1 MLAVKPHAQLI
12 KFPERKTSP
21 RPNVQEALKSMVLT
35 PTASQSLG
43 ARAPR
48 MLNMSSLSKT
58 QETPDTSDLVR
69 TLPQKYRR
77 KAMSIEEMDYIQRG
91 GPE

>member
-1 MLAVKPHAQLI
+1 MGSKMAAASRVVQAVKPHAQLI

-21 RPNVQEALKSMVLT
+21 RPN
-35 PTASQSLG
+35 G